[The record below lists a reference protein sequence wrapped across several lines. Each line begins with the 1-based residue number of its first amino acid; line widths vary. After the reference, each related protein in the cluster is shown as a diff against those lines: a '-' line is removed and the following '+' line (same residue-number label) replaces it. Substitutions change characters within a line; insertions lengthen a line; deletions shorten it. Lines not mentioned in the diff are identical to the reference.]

1 MSKWQAYTI
10 YGSVRVK
17 GTEDN
22 AEHVASCISSAL
34 ACSGYVFEIL
44 DYQVSGEHLVIDMC
58 LPIDIE
64 ESSEDATDV
73 CYALVSDIKSET
85 AINIEVNEI
94 FRGESNDEV

>member
-1 MSKWQAYTI
+1 MSKWQVYTI

-44 DYQVSGEHLVIDMC
+44 DYRVSGEHLVIDMC
-58 LPIDIE
+58 LPMDIE
-64 ESSEDATDV
+64 EDEDATDV
-73 CYALVSDIKSET
+73 CYALIGDIKSET
-85 AINIEVNEI
+85 AIDIEVNEI
-94 FRGESNDEV
+94 YEGESNDEV

>member
-44 DYQVSGEHLVIDMC
+44 DYRVSDEHLVIDMC

-64 ESSEDATDV
+64 EWEDEIDV
-73 CYALVSDIKSET
+73 CYSLIGDIKSET
-85 AINIEVNEI
+85 AIDIEVNEI
-94 FRGESNDEV
+94 FNGESNDEV